1 MVFAITSVLRGYH
14 IYKDIWGA
22 EISSELPCLSKPDN
36 CEARYAVVVMD
47 GTNVVSHVPR
57 SWCSCY
63 AYECCQLHI
72 VTILLNSTATALL
85 QLVN

>member
-1 MVFAITSVLRGYH
+1 MVFAITYVLCGYH

-36 CEARYAVVVMD
+36 HEDRYAVAVM
-47 GTNVVSHVPR
+47 TNVVGHVPR

-72 VTILLNSTATALL
+72 VTILLNSTVTALL